1 MKNALVGLIVGYV
14 VGNEAG
20 DTLGLGVVG
29 CCRTQA
35 FQYLHLFS
43 K

>member
-1 MKNALVGLIVGYV
+1 MKNALVELIVGYV
-14 VGNEAG
+14 V

-35 FQYLHLFS
+35 FPNLHLFS